1 MRNDINVFYRGGERP
16 VAGEPRLWTLTF
28 LTFVALNLF
37 IFMGFDILLPTLS
50 LYLEGHGRSESEIG
64 RIFGTF
70 TVSAVLV
77 RMFAGRLSR
86 RFDAMWLARL
96 GLMGCAVAGA
106 CYFWSHGVISGVAA
120 RFLHGAGFGLAQTL
134 MMALASQI
142 IPPARMGEGMG
153 YLGLGTTLALAI
165 GPFFGIWLMEDF
177 GYFTMFMVV
186 AAFYVASMLMLS
198 LLPKI
203 QLASARPDAPVP
215 PIVMVSRRVMIPSV
229 LIFIIGLAMSSVS
242 IFMALYCKE
251 KGLPYAGHFFVFS
264 AIGLFVARLFA
275 GRIHDRAGHM
285 YVILPAG
292 LILLACML
300 LLWLTADRDILFAVS
315 ILYGLCSGAVFPSIQ
330 ALTMEAVP
338 LNARTEATASF
349 FNAFDLGLG
358 AGSLGLGY
366 LASHL
371 GTYSSVYL
379 GGAIVSVVF
388 LAFYLIYYLVIKKR
402 LKPAAEVKSEAG

>member
-1 MRNDINVFYRGGERP
+1 M
-16 VAGEPRLWTLTF
+16 AGEPRLWTLTF

-50 LYLEGHGRSESEIG
+50 LYLEGHGRNEAEIG

-96 GLMGCAVAGA
+96 GLLGCAVAGA
-106 CYFWSHGVISGVAA
+106 SYFWAHSVIGGVAA
-120 RFLHGAGFGLAQTL
+120 RLLHGAGFGLAQTL
-134 MMALASQI
+134 MMAMASQV

-165 GPFFGIWLMEDF
+165 GPFFGIWLMKDL
-177 GYFTMFMVV
+177 GYFSMFMAV
-186 AAFYVASMLMLS
+186 AAFYVASMLMIS

-203 QLASARPDAPVP
+203 QLASARPDAPIP
-215 PIVMVSRRVMIPSV
+215 PIVMVSRRVIIPSL
-229 LIFIIGLAMSSVS
+229 LIFMIGLAMGSVS

-275 GRIHDRAGHM
+275 GRLHDRAGHM
-285 YVILPAG
+285 YVVLPAG
-292 LILLACML
+292 LILLSCML
-300 LLWLTADRDILFAVS
+300 LLWLTADREILFTVS
-315 ILYGLCSGAVFPSIQ
+315 VLYGLCTGAMFPSIQ
-330 ALTMEAVP
+330 ALTLEAVP
-338 LNARTEATASF
+338 LSGRTEATASF
-349 FNAFDLGLG
+349 FNAFDLGIG

-379 GGAIVSVVF
+379 GGAVVSVAF
-388 LAFYLIYYLVIKKR
+388 LAFYLVYYLFVGKK
-402 LKPAAEVKSEAG
+402 LSDGAGGGGDG